1 MSKENKTIMRRA
13 LKEVVNKGNLDLI
26 DELVSPDFVDHTP
39 FPGLPPGREGIRQT
53 IGMLREAFP
62 DLQITIEDLIAEGD
76 KVVSRQTLRGTHQG
90 EFMGIPPTGKQVTW
104 TGILIFRIADGKI
117 VDQWIEQDQLGL
129 MQQLGLVPPPGG

>member
-39 FPGLPPGREGIRQT
+39 FPGLPPDREGVRQS

-62 DLQITIEDLIAEGD
+62 NLEITIEDLIAEGD

-90 EFMGIPPTGKQVTW
+90 EFMGIPPTGKQATW

-129 MQQLGLVPPPGG
+129 MQQLGVVPPPGG